1 MRLNRTN
8 ITVWAAVSVTA
19 ALFLALLGCESSGG
33 GFQPTPVGA
42 YKLAG
47 TLVGNPG
54 RVQTQVAVELTRNDS
69 ILASGMLRFETDTL
83 SDTLEFADTSQFAD
97 SIYFFSS
104 VEAYRYTGD
113 SATLQVSDPN
123 RFTSTFSLVVPDT
136 FSITSVIPA
145 TGQWRPTDGPVQLV
159 WNGSDGADGYILAAV
174 KHQAVYTGGGYS
186 AYADELSTAGNIP
199 GTAFYTNAGATLDTG
214 LYNIYVYAY
223 SGSPDKNLADQ
234 ILPVPLPT
242 QLGDNIDQRDLTGRF
257 GALTLAMFDTLRVIQ
272 Q

>member
-19 ALFLALLGCESSGG
+19 ALFLAFMGCESSGG
-33 GFQPTPVGA
+33 GTQPTPVA
-42 YKLAG
+42 TYELAG
-47 TLVGNPG
+47 TLVGDPG
-54 RVQTQVAVELTRNDS
+54 RVETQIAIELTRNDS
-69 ILASGMLRFETDTL
+69 SLTTGLLLFATGTL
-83 SDTLEFADTSQFAD
+83 SDTLMYGQTYQGESLYCTASA
-97 SIYFFSS
+97 
-104 VEAYRYTGD
+104 EAYRYAGD
-113 SATLQVSDPN
+113 SATLQINDPDK
-123 RFTSTFSLVVPDT
+123 FSSTFSLVVPDT

-159 WNGSDGADGYILAAV
+159 WNGSDGAAGYVLAAV
-174 KHQAVYTGGGYS
+174 KHQAVYTGVGYS
-186 AYADELSTAGNIP
+186 AFANELSTAGNIP

-242 QLGDNIDQRDLTGRF
+242 QLADNIDQQNLTGRF
-257 GALTLAMFDTLRVIQ
+257 GALTLALFDTLRVIQ